1 MDVGV
6 VDENLLKCVFFAF
19 RRRAGTSPRAWT
31 SEADALPTSA
41 RRTRKPLTEKTHA
54 SRSMPV
60 ALPAAR
66 QKRGAAAAALFSLSL
81 ALSAPAAAFAQE
93 GVDLPPCPSIALDD
107 VRVLAAPCSDPAMA
121 CDLDSGCI
129 GAVISYVGTR
139 VDLTSFEEA
148 PPAEY
153 VADCV
158 APFALSEEVT
168 STIPQETLGAMI
180 ACDFDA
186 VTARFERDFA
196 PAPATATATAPAP
209 A

>member
-6 VDENLLKCVFFAF
+6 VEYVFFAETSGRHF
-19 RRRAGTSPRAWT
+19 SARVELRSRRA
-31 SEADALPTSA
+31 DFA
-41 RRTRKPLTEKTHA
+41 RWTRKPLREKTHA

-60 ALPAAR
+60 ALREAR
-66 QKRGAAAAALFSLSL
+66 RGAAAAVFSLSL
-81 ALSAPAAAFAQE
+81 ALSAPSFSAFAHE
-93 GVDLPPCPSIALDD
+93 GGDPPPCPSIALDD
-107 VRVLAAPCSDPAMA
+107 VRVLAAPCADPAMA
-121 CDLDSGCI
+121 CDLDAGCI
-129 GAVISYVGTR
+129 GAVISYVGNR
-139 VDLTSFEEA
+139 VDLTSFDEA
-148 PPAEY
+148 QPAEY

-180 ACDFDA
+180 ACDFEA

-196 PAPATATATAPAP
+196 PAPATATAPAPAP

>member
-1 MDVGV
+1 
-6 VDENLLKCVFFAF
+6 
-19 RRRAGTSPRAWT
+19 
-31 SEADALPTSA
+31 
-41 RRTRKPLTEKTHA
+41 
-54 SRSMPV
+54 MPI

-107 VRVLAAPCSDPAMA
+107 VRVLAAPCADPAMA
-121 CDLDSGCI
+121 CDLDAGCI
-129 GAVISYVGTR
+129 GAVVSYVGDR
-139 VDLTSFEEA
+139 VDLTRFDQA
-148 PPAEY
+148 PPPEY

-180 ACDFDA
+180 ACDFEL

-196 PAPATATATAPAP
+196 PGGATAPAP
-209 A
+209 ATAPA